1 MFKRFFFWLILAIA
15 VIGALSAIRL
25 VILSRKVATAAAPL
39 NEPPR
44 TPFANTI
51 GGRGLVESLDEN
63 VRVAPALAGLV
74 AKVHVEVGHEV
85 KNGDVLLE
93 LDQRESA
100 AMVAAQE
107 AEIAALRT
115 EVKEV
120 EVNLADK
127 RDQWTR
133 MEKLLASKVASE
145 DEKQRLLFAAQAM
158 ESRLESTKAKVESA
172 SAQLLRFKV
181 QLDLLTVRAPRDGQI
196 LQVNIRAG
204 EYAQPSAQEPTILLG
219 QVDEL
224 QLRVDIDEDSASRVV
239 AGMSAKA
246 YVKGRREVEI
256 PLTFVRVE
264 PYIRP
269 KKSLTG
275 ESSERV
281 DTRVLQLIY
290 RFKRPPALS
299 VYVGQQM
306 DVFLDASS
314 GTAKQN

>member
-1 MFKRFFFWLILAIA
+1 
-15 VIGALSAIRL
+15 
-25 VILSRKVATAAAPL
+25 
-39 NEPPR
+39 
-44 TPFANTI
+44 
-51 GGRGLVESLDEN
+51 
-63 VRVAPALAGLV
+63 
-74 AKVHVEVGHEV
+74 V

-219 QVDEL
+219 RVDEL

-290 RFKRPPALS
+290 RFKRPSALS

>member
-1 MFKRFFFWLILAIA
+1 MFKRLFFWIIIATAI
-15 VIGALSAIRL
+15 IGALSAIRL
-25 VILSRKVATAAAPL
+25 VVTSRKVAVAAAPL

-51 GGRGLVESLDEN
+51 GGRGLVESLDQN
-63 VRVAPALAGLV
+63 VRVAPALPGLV
-74 AKVHVEVGHEV
+74 TKVYVEVGHEV
-85 KNGDVLLE
+85 KAGDVLLE
-93 LDQRESA
+93 LDQREST

-107 AEIAALRT
+107 ADIAALRI

-145 DEKQRLLFAAQAM
+145 DEKQRLLFATQAM

-172 SAQLLRFKV
+172 TAQLSRLKV

-196 LQVNIRAG
+196 LQVNVRVG
-204 EYAQPSAQEPTILLG
+204 EYSQPNAQEPAILLG

-239 AGMSAKA
+239 TGMVAKA

-256 PLTFVRVE
+256 PLTFVRIE
-264 PYIRP
+264 PYILP

-290 RFKRPPALS
+290 RFKRPTALS

-306 DVFLDASS
+306 DVFLDATS
-314 GTAKQN
+314 GNGK